1 LAWLAN
7 IALAGKKCK
16 VYLRKE
22 KVYITKCNIYI
33 TKSECF
39 MAREILIRSPKSR
52 FHEPSGECMKIQSI
66 IVSILLLI
74 SGIAAVNAASI
85 SGNTVTVTDPRDA
98 AALVYISGYE
108 ISPAVFYPGE
118 TGTVTVHVTNAA
130 NTSVVV
136 SQPDL
141 IDPHILVVN
150 SGDFATTTSIGP
162 GSTVDYNFVI
172 TADGSDGTYLPLF
185 TVSTTIYGAKA
196 IHSQVKLKIDS
207 APVRA
212 SISAKPDTFS
222 LSNKDTVNISIVNPR
237 AGDITD
243 VLIVPEVSGAE
254 ISPEESYIGML
265 KSGTSIQVPF
275 AITPQRETDVT
286 FHVSYQNGDNKHTTD
301 VVLPLNLGEN
311 KKGAQIVVN
320 NIESSNAGSTITLKG
335 DVTNNGLTAAKSVLV
350 TVGSPATPVN
360 PNPVYAIGNLEPDD
374 FSSFEVTYSV
384 KGPGAI
390 PLIVQYK
397 DAEGHVFE
405 ERSTID
411 GNESAIGFGSA
422 AALNGATGAASA
434 SSNNRRGGGMFGSF
448 GSGFNQIPVIPIVI
462 ILVVIIALII
472 AWRKGLLK
480 RLADRFRKKPKPED
494 ELKEQ

>member
-1 LAWLAN
+1 
-7 IALAGKKCK
+7 
-16 VYLRKE
+16 
-22 KVYITKCNIYI
+22 
-33 TKSECF
+33 
-39 MAREILIRSPKSR
+39 
-52 FHEPSGECMKIQSI
+52 MKIQFV

-141 IDPHILVVN
+141 IDPHIVVVN

-196 IHSQVKLKIDS
+196 IHSQIKLKIDS

-254 ISPEESYIGML
+254 ISPKESYVGTL

-275 AITPQRETDVT
+275 ALTPQRETDVT
-286 FHVSYQNGDNKHTTD
+286 FHVSYRNGDNKHTSD

-320 NIESSNAGSTITLKG
+320 NIESSDAGSTITLKG

-374 FSSFEVTYSV
+374 FSSFEVTYITT
-384 KGPGAI
+384 GPGTV
-390 PLIVQYK
+390 PIVVEFK
-397 DAEGHVFE
+397 DA
-405 ERSTID
+405 D
-411 GNESAIGFGSA
+411 GNVFSEKFTSSA
-422 AALNGATGAASA
+422 NGNGTAPGAAGYGSLPNAQSGA
-434 SSNNRRGGGMFGSF
+434 SSGSTNNRRVGGGMFGSF
-448 GSGFNQIPVIPIVI
+448 GSGFNQLPLTEIVI
-462 ILVVIIALII
+462 ILVVIAALII
-472 AWRKGLLK
+472 AWRKGLLN